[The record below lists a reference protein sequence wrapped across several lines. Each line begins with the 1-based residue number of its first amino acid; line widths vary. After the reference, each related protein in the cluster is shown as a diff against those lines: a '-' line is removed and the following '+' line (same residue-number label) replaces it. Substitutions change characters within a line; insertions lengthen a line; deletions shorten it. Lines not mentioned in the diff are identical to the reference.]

1 MRNDLDD
8 VRSVFRVRGISIAA
22 WARSR
27 GYSPQLVYQVLT
39 GRNPCSRGQ
48 SHAIA
53 VALGI
58 KAGVTASV
66 EDLEQVFARRRMAA
80 GDRIAGADS
89 HGQRD
94 REDQPMT

>member
-1 MRNDLDD
+1 MRDGLEDIRNE
-8 VRSVFRVRGISIAA
+8 FRVRGISIAA

-58 KAGVTASV
+58 KAGVAASV

-80 GDRIAGADS
+80 GDRVADPDS
-89 HGQRD
+89 HSARD
-94 REDQPMT
+94 MEGPPMT

>member
-1 MRNDLDD
+1 VRDGLEEIRND
-8 VRSVFRVRGISIAA
+8 FRVSGISIAA

-58 KAGVTASV
+58 KAGVAASV
-66 EDLEQVFARRRMAA
+66 EDLERVFARRRIAA
-80 GDRIAGADS
+80 GDRVADPDS
-89 HGQRD
+89 HGEPERAS
-94 REDQPMT
+94 P

>member
-1 MRNDLDD
+1 VRDDLED
-8 VRSVFRVRGISIAA
+8 VRNAFRVRGISIAA

-27 GYSPQLVYQVLT
+27 GHAPPLVYPVHT
-39 GRNPCSRGQ
+39 GRYSCSRGQ

-58 KAGVTASV
+58 KAGIAASV
-66 EDLEQVFARRRMAA
+66 EDLEQVFARRRIAT
-80 GDRIAGADS
+80 GDRVADPDS
-89 HGQRD
+89 RSERD